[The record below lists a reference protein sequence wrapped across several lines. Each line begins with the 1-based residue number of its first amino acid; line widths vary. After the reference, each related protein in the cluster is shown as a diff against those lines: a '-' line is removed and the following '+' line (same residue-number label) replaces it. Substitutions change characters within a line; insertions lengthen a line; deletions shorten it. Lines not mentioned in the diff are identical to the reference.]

1 MYFLFPRLF
10 LTNSCIFYCLV
21 CFLCCR
27 EYQQAVFLGATLGS
41 ICSFLL
47 GRYLCRGLVFRLA
60 ARYPLLQ
67 AMDRAL
73 EHNGLK
79 IMILLRLSPLIPY
92 NALDYISGVT
102 SISLWHY
109 SLALIGILP
118 GTILFCSIG
127 ATASSLS
134 DGTKAAKENGQVRLW
149 GMIMGILF
157 ALAGISVASYYS
169 KVELDRI
176 ILMEEEEA
184 SRIDLLNNT
193 AGITEEEEERLD
205 NYSDDVALEEYQPH
219 RPSSS

>member
-1 MYFLFPRLF
+1 
-10 LTNSCIFYCLV
+10 V
-21 CFLCCR
+21 
-27 EYQQAVFLGATLGS
+27 GS

-47 GRYLCRGLVFRLA
+47 GRYLFRGLVFRLA

-109 SLALIGILP
+109 SLALIGTLP
-118 GTILFCSIG
+118 GIILFCSIG

-169 KVELDRI
+169 KIELDRI
-176 ILMEEEEA
+176 ILMEEEAEA

-193 AGITEEEEERLD
+193 AISTDGGAQDEEEARD
-205 NYSDDVALEEYQPH
+205 TYWDDVALEERRPQRSSSSS
-219 RPSSS
+219 RPSDSEVGDFDQSVT